1 MSAHDNGSNGAALST
16 ADIVELREMA
26 QRADRRASEA
36 LHRVHL
42 VQREAEGNH
51 ANMGDSLEE
60 ARRWVASLE
69 ERLTARLDT
78 LETAQE
84 SRHAAV
90 SNHLEKIWGHLL
102 TLETRGSRTS
112 RDLVLLGGL
121 VAILVCVL
129 WRVP

>member
-1 MSAHDNGSNGAALST
+1 
-16 ADIVELREMA
+16 
-26 QRADRRASEA
+26 
-36 LHRVHL
+36 L

-60 ARRWVASLE
+60 ARRWVASVE

-78 LETAQE
+78 LETAQAT
-84 SRHAAV
+84 RHAAV

-112 RDLVLLGGL
+112 RDIVLLGGL

-129 WRVP
+129 WRVQ